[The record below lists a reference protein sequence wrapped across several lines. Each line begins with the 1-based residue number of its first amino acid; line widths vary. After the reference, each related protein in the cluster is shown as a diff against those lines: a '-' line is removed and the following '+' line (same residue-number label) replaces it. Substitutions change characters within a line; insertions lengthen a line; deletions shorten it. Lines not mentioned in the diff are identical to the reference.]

1 MLNMLFVREERKK
14 NHSYLVFSFFAS
26 FALFVLFV
34 LFADNMVLICVY
46 LRSSVDIF
54 LILTLCASAR
64 KQALNHFYN
73 PPLKSS

>member
-26 FALFVLFV
+26 FALFV